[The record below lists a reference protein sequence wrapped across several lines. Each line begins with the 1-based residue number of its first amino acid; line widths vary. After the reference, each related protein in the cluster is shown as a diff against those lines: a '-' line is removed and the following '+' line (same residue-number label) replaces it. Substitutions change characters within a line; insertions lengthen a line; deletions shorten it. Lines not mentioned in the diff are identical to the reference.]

1 MPLKYTERAIVRVPS
16 RRPMATRNTERTA
29 PTWLLAVTAV
39 ALVFAFAWLLV
50 EGFHA

>member
-1 MPLKYTERAIVRVPS
+1 MAIKITERAIVRVPS

-39 ALVFAFAWLLV
+39 ALVCVFSWLLV
-50 EGFHA
+50 EGAAA